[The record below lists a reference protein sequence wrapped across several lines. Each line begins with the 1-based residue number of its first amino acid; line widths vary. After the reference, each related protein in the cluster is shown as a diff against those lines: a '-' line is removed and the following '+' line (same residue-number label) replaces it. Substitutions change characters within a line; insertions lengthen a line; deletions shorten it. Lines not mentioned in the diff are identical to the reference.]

1 MFKNW
6 PDFNLLQCHVRVLPY
21 EGRQEG
27 VQMDSRTSTKS
38 LSQGPDMLPMH
49 PSLENDTKLFS
60 AYEQWEATSFCF
72 SLLCFSWPHAL
83 TYVFPSTMCHR
94 LQNLIVGTAWVG
106 AACCAWWGMGE
117 WSSERSYMMYLD
129 EIDSQTILF
138 KETHTHST
146 LFCVMNSGAGPH
158 NGIS

>member
-1 MFKNW
+1 MLEFCPMRAGKKESRWTQW
-6 PDFNLLQCHVRVLPY
+6 PQRSPSARDQICFQCIPL
-21 EGRQEG
+21 
-27 VQMDSRTSTKS
+27 
-38 LSQGPDMLPMH
+38 
-49 PSLENDTKLFS
+49 SLENDTILFS

-72 SLLCFSWPHAL
+72 SLFCFSWPHAL

-94 LQNLIVGTAWVG
+94 LRNLIVGTAWVG

-146 LFCVMNSGAGPH
+146 LLCVMNSGAGPH
-158 NGIS
+158 DGIS